1 MPRRLQ
7 ECDTVFFFDI
17 PLDDCLTGVTS
28 RLGKPREDM
37 PWVDMELDEKFH
49 QWILKFPNEQRPEIV
64 RLLNK
69 FDGKVLHFKSREEAN
84 DYLDSLNE

>member
-1 MPRRLQ
+1 
-7 ECDTVFFFDI
+7 
-17 PLDDCLTGVTS
+17 
-28 RLGKPREDM
+28 M

-64 RLLNK
+64 RLHNK